1 MRMRYCWSTDG
12 DWNNQDERGSEGMLS
27 KVVPVPESC
36 AAARVTVYDCIQAR
50 LARLH
55 RKVADGAL
63 GSLPS

>member
-1 MRMRYCWSTDG
+1 
-12 DWNNQDERGSEGMLS
+12 MLS